1 MAQQCRPS
9 PLGTAPRPRRSQSEE
24 SVALSFTFTPNDEQ
38 LIVHYLRAYAAG
50 QNLRW
55 DHVVEAEVYSTDPRS
70 LLGDGG
76 EIGYFLTKR
85 TRHGNRVKR
94 TAGGGT
100 WTGQTRKNE
109 IVSARGDVVGF
120 KAMFSFCIGGGDDDC
135 STKPSK
141 KTTGFVMYEY
151 ELPSTANKGVRR
163 QGESQEPVLCC
174 IKRSAREIARSRK
187 RKREETLRAPAAE
200 TNIAASVRH
209 PTQISEAGLEY
220 DSTEFA
226 DSSTLTDEALAL
238 AGIPLRQ
245 FAADRSS
252 APPTYLSAD
261 TINLFSN
268 SSTEM
273 TIGVDQQQPIPYPYH
288 GDELVTT
295 NADDIFEVGECGY
308 YSTAPE
314 YADSITLTSGA
325 PADVGTSSSTYA
337 VDYSALGMA
346 ADVNLQPIP
355 YHGLWTEMMNAG
367 ISYGLGGDTYTGDV
381 VGSTA
386 VEGAGDRQPPPLPY
400 ELTGMTTAAA
410 TADQQLL
417 LAPDQDQQTV
427 VDEAGSLDQLLSV
440 LDEEGFSD
448 WHDWVLDAE
457 PSLPPLV
464 DSGMPFRD
472 CWMPPIPLSDSG
484 IASSAAIEGNK
495 HA

>member
-1 MAQQCRPS
+1 M
-9 PLGTAPRPRRSQSEE
+9 
-24 SVALSFTFTPNDEQ
+24 
-38 LIVHYLRAYAAG
+38 
-50 QNLRW
+50 
-55 DHVVEAEVYSTDPRS
+55 
-70 LLGDGG
+70 
-76 EIGYFLTKR
+76 
-85 TRHGNRVKR
+85 
-94 TAGGGT
+94 
-100 WTGQTRKNE
+100 
-109 IVSARGDVVGF
+109 
-120 KAMFSFCIGGGDDDC
+120 
-135 STKPSK
+135 
-141 KTTGFVMYEY
+141 
-151 ELPSTANKGVRR
+151 
-163 QGESQEPVLCC
+163 GESQEPVLCC

-200 TNIAASVRH
+200 TNIAASVRNVIRRARH
-209 PTQISEAGLEY
+209 PSQISEAGLEY

-226 DSSTLTDEALAL
+226 DSSTFTDEALAL
-238 AGIPLRQ
+238 AGIPSRQ
-245 FAADRSS
+245 FAADCSS
-252 APPTYLSAD
+252 ALPTYLSAD
-261 TINLFSN
+261 AVNLFSN

-273 TIGVDQQQPIPYPYH
+273 TTGVDQQRPIPYH
-288 GDELVTT
+288 GDELVTA

-337 VDYSALGMA
+337 ADYSALGMA

-367 ISYGLGGDTYTGDV
+367 ISYGLGGDTHTGDV

-417 LAPDQDQQTV
+417 LVPDQDQQTV

-440 LDEEGFSD
+440 LDEEGCFD
-448 WHDWVLDAE
+448 WYGWLLNAE

-472 CWMPPIPLSDSG
+472 CRMPPIPLSDSG